1 MNSFLKREWCLLM
14 ILWLGF
20 SIVFSQSTP
29 PASKFIFSTYLGG
42 SGFDE
47 GFSVATD
54 GGGNV
59 YVTGLTTSPVF
70 PGTNS
75 GLTGLDGAFVSKFS
89 PTGQLV
95 YTARLGGSGFNEA
108 FGIAVDQAGNAYIT
122 GQTNSTDFPIVNGF
136 QTTYGGGFSDAFV
149 AKFDPSGN
157 LIYSSFLGGNSP
169 ANEFGQAIA
178 VDTSGNAYI
187 VGATSALDF
196 PVRNAFQSVYG
207 GGFSDAFVAK
217 INTTIAGPAGLV
229 YATYLGSF
237 GFDSGNAIA
246 VDSGGNAFVG
256 GGAQCCFP
264 TTPDAVQPFNRG
276 GGSNAFTAKFSP
288 NGQLL
293 YSTLLGGSTQD
304 VGDGIA
310 VDPKGVVYIVGET
323 QSADFPT
330 TPQAFQL
337 QNHGLFNGFLA
348 LIDPSLSGPAGLT
361 YSSYLGGSGFDSAT
375 AVAIDGAGRAN
386 ITGHTQSADFP
397 TKNALQPAFG
407 GGTDAFVVQLDPSVA
422 GASGLSYGTFLG
434 GFQDDEG
441 TGIALASGQRI
452 AVVGFTDTPFPIAN
466 AFQSFPGGSRDAFV
480 TYLTLDTTPPTL
492 TLPSD
497 TVLNATSPA
506 GAIFTFTVS
515 ATDPVDPN
523 PTVQC
528 TPPSGSTFAIG
539 TTAITCVATNFDS
552 ISASGTFNVRVKG
565 AQEQIGDLAAF
576 VSALNLDNGLTNSL
590 EAKLSAALQDTV
602 PGACGDLTDF
612 IGQVAAK
619 SGTSISSPLA
629 AQLIASASRIK
640 AVLGCR

>member
-1 MNSFLKREWCLLM
+1 MNWFLKRQSCLLM
-14 ILWLGF
+14 VLWLGV
-20 SIVFSQSTP
+20 SIALSQSTSP
-29 PASKFIFSTYLGG
+29 TSKFIFSTYLGG

-54 GGGNV
+54 AKGNV
-59 YVTGLTTSPVF
+59 YVTGLTLSPAF

-75 GLTGLDGAFVSKFS
+75 SLTGSEAAFVSKFS
-89 PTGQLV
+89 P
-95 YTARLGGSGFNEA
+95 SGELLYSTLLNGHGFTEA
-108 FGIAVDQAGNAYIT
+108 FAIAVDPAGNVYIT
-122 GQTNSTDFPIVNGF
+122 GQTGSADFPIVNGF
-136 QTTYGGGFSDAFV
+136 QTTYGGGFSDAFI

-169 ANEFGQAIA
+169 ANEFGHAIA

-187 VGATSALDF
+187 AGTTSALDF
-196 PVRNAFQSVYG
+196 PVRNAFQRVYG

-217 INTTIAGPAGLV
+217 INTTIAGSAGLV
-229 YATYLGSF
+229 YSTYLGSF

-246 VDSGGNAFVG
+246 LDSSGNAFVG

-276 GGSNAFTAKFSP
+276 NSNAFAAKFSP

-337 QNHGLFNGFLA
+337 QNHGLFNGFVA
-348 LIDPSLSGPAGLT
+348 LIDPSVSGPAGLT
-361 YSSYLGGSGFDSAT
+361 YSSYLGGSVFDA
-375 AVAIDGAGRAN
+375 AAGVAIDGSGRAN
-386 ITGHTQSADFP
+386 ITGRTQSADFP

-422 GASGLSYGTFLG
+422 GAAGLSYGTFLG
-434 GFQDDEG
+434 GFRDDEA
-441 TGIALASGQRI
+441 TGISLASGQRI

-466 AFQSFPGGSRDAFV
+466 AFQSFPGGGRDAFV
-480 TYLTLDTTPPTL
+480 TYLTQNTTPPTL

-497 TVLNATSPA
+497 TVLNAISPA
-506 GAIFTFTVS
+506 GAIFTFTVT

-539 TTAITCVATNFDS
+539 TTAITCVATNFNN

-590 EAKLSAALQDTV
+590 EAKLSAALQDPV
-602 PGACGDLTDF
+602 PGACGDLNDF

-619 SGTSISSPLA
+619 SGTSISSPIA